1 MKKDLELVKFNLT
14 PSMSFELIKFNNLK
28 KELNKLKELYNLDKN
43 EELLLKIKDKETEL
57 TNCRSNFIREFRLN
71 NQDEITT
78 YLQIKDQF
86 WSFFH
91 EKKEIEKFCRIIYM
105 KGKRYSS
112 FVESV

>member
-14 PSMSFELIKFNNLK
+14 PSMSFELIRFNELN

-43 EELLLKIKDKETEL
+43 EELLLKINHLEEEL
-57 TNCRSNFIREFRLN
+57 INCRNTFIREFRLN

-86 WSFFH
+86 WSFFSW
-91 EKKEIEKFCRIIYM
+91 KKRKF
-105 KGKRYSS
+105 KS
-112 FVESV
+112 FVE

>member
-43 EELLLKIKDKETEL
+43 EELLLKIKDKENEL
-57 TNCRSNFIREFRLN
+57 VNCRNTFIREFRLN

-78 YLQIKDQF
+78 YLQIKDQN
-86 WSFFH
+86 
-91 EKKEIEKFCRIIYM
+91 
-105 KGKRYSS
+105 
-112 FVESV
+112 

>member
-14 PSMSFELIKFNNLK
+14 PSMSFELIKLNNLK
-28 KELNKLKELYNLDKN
+28 IELNKLKELYNLDKN

-57 TNCRSNFIREFRLN
+57 INCRNTFIREFRLN

-86 WSFFH
+86 
-91 EKKEIEKFCRIIYM
+91 
-105 KGKRYSS
+105 
-112 FVESV
+112 

>member
-28 KELNKLKELYNLDKN
+28 KELNELRELYNLDKN
-43 EELLLKIKDKETEL
+43 EELLLKIKDKENEL
-57 TNCRSNFIREFRLN
+57 INCRNTFIREFRLN

-86 WSFFH
+86 
-91 EKKEIEKFCRIIYM
+91 
-105 KGKRYSS
+105 
-112 FVESV
+112 

>member
-43 EELLLKIKDKETEL
+43 EELLLKIKDLENEL
-57 TNCRSNFIREFRLN
+57 VNCRNTFIREFRLN

-86 WSFFH
+86 
-91 EKKEIEKFCRIIYM
+91 
-105 KGKRYSS
+105 
-112 FVESV
+112 

>member
-1 MKKDLELVKFNLT
+1 MKNDLELVKFNLT

-43 EELLLKIKDKETEL
+43 EELLLKIKDLENEL
-57 TNCRSNFIREFRLN
+57 VNCRNTFIREFRLN

-86 WSFFH
+86 
-91 EKKEIEKFCRIIYM
+91 
-105 KGKRYSS
+105 
-112 FVESV
+112 

>member
-43 EELLLKIKDKETEL
+43 EELLLKIKNIENEL
-57 TNCRSNFIREFRLN
+57 IKCRNTFIREFRLN
-71 NQDEITT
+71 NQDEITR

-86 WSFFH
+86 WSFFSW
-91 EKKEIEKFCRIIYM
+91 KKGNRK
-105 KGKRYSS
+105 
-112 FVESV
+112 VL

>member
-43 EELLLKIKDKETEL
+43 EELLLKIKNIENEL
-57 TNCRSNFIREFRLN
+57 IKCRNTFIREFRLN
-71 NQDEITT
+71 NQDEITR

-86 WSFFH
+86 
-91 EKKEIEKFCRIIYM
+91 
-105 KGKRYSS
+105 
-112 FVESV
+112 